1 MKKIINA
8 PEEVVSQ
15 TLDGFLASGLGMY
28 ERAAE
33 GIQGVRLAETK
44 DKVALV
50 IGGGSGHE
58 PMFGMFLG
66 DNLADAAACGNI
78 FASPDPNTILQTVM
92 SVEKG
97 KGALLVYGNYA
108 GDNLNFD
115 MAAELLE
122 DMGVQTRTV
131 RVWDDVA
138 SAPKDRIS
146 DRRGIAGD
154 VFVIRVAGASTAA
167 GLSLEEAYRVT
178 AKARDNTFTLG
189 VALSGGTIPG
199 EDKPSF
205 TLPEDEI
212 EFGMGV
218 HGEKG
223 IKRVPLQPA
232 DEIVDTLTDLILAD
246 SGIGRGD
253 RVCTLVNGLGST
265 TLAEL
270 YIMNGRL
277 AKKLEEEGVIIHSM
291 DVGSYITCQEMAGA
305 SITLMRLDDE
315 LEAYMD
321 KPCSGPHYSRGRVYG

>member
-1 MKKIINA
+1 MKKILND
-8 PEEVVSQ
+8 PGNVVSE
-15 TLDGFLASGLGMY
+15 TLDGFIASGGGRY
-28 ERAAE
+28 ERVGE
-33 GIQGVRLAETK
+33 GIQGLKLTETR

-78 FASPDPNTILQTVM
+78 FASPDPNTILQTVL

-115 MAAELLE
+115 MAAELLAE
-122 DMGVQTRTV
+122 MGVPTRTV

-138 SAPKDRIS
+138 SAPKERIT

-154 VFVIRVAGASTAA
+154 VFVIRAAGAATAA
-167 GLSLEEAYRVT
+167 GLDLEEAYRV
-178 AKARDNTFTLG
+178 AEKARDNTFSLG

-199 EDKPSF
+199 EKAPSF

-223 IKRVPLQPA
+223 IRRVPMQSA
-232 DEIVDTLTDLILAD
+232 DEIVDTLTELILAD
-246 SGIGRGD
+246 AGIGKGD

-270 YIMNGRL
+270 YIMNRRL
-277 AKKLEEEGVIIHSM
+277 AEKLAAAGVEIHSM
-291 DVGSYITCQEMAGA
+291 EAGSYITCQEMAGA
-305 SITLMRLDDE
+305 SISLLHLDDE
-315 LEAYMD
+315 LESYMD
-321 KPCSGPHYSRGRVYG
+321 KPCYSPHYGRR

>member
-8 PEEVVSQ
+8 PADVAAQ
-15 TLDGFLASGLGMY
+15 TLDGFIASGLGRY
-28 ERAAE
+28 ERVAD
-33 GIQGVRLAETK
+33 GIQGVKLRDTK

-66 DNLADAAACGNI
+66 ENLADAAACGNI
-78 FASPDPNTILQTVM
+78 FASPDPNTIMQTVM
-92 SVEKG
+92 AVEKG

-138 SAPKDRIS
+138 SAPKERTT

-154 VFVIRVAGASTAA
+154 VFVIKVAGAATAA

-199 EDKPSF
+199 ESKPSF
-205 TLPEDEI
+205 TLPEEEI

-223 IKRVPLQPA
+223 IKRVPMQTA
-232 DEIVDTLTDLILAD
+232 AEIVDTLTDLILAD
-246 SGIGRGD
+246 SGIAAGD
-253 RVCTLVNGLGST
+253 KVCTLVNGLGST

-270 YIMNGRL
+270 YIMNGEL
-277 AKKLEEEGVIIHSM
+277 AKKLEEKGVSVHSM
-291 DVGSYITCQEMAGA
+291 DVGAYITCQEMAGA
-305 SITLMRLDDE
+305 SVTPMKLDDE
-315 LEAYMD
+315 LEQYMD
-321 KPCSGPHYSRGRVYG
+321 VPCHGPHFSREA